1 MRRLTEPAAVAV
13 ELIWSPR
20 ARADLLDIY
29 VRIGR
34 ERRDSAERFLD
45 RIVKKATLLTTQPRM
60 GIRRSDIRSRTR
72 MLVER
77 PYLLLYETIPDT
89 DLGPVQA
96 VEIVRVVDGRR
107 DLKAMFK
114 SGA

>member
-1 MRRLTEPAAVAV
+1 
-13 ELIWSPR
+13 
-20 ARADLLDIY
+20 
-29 VRIGR
+29 
-34 ERRDSAERFLD
+34 
-45 RIVKKATLLTTQPRM
+45 
-60 GIRRSDIRSRTR
+60 